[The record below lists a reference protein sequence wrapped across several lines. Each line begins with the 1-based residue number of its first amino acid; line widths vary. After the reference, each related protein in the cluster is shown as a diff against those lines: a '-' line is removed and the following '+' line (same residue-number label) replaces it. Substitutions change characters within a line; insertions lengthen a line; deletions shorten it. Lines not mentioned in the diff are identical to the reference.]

1 MKDKVAIVTGAGRGI
16 GRAIAHRFAAE
27 RASVVVAEIDTQ
39 KGREVVDAIR
49 KGGTARLCEC
59 DVTREEQVESMLNVA
74 LAELGRVDIL
84 VNNAIS
90 SIDVIHNNSWETVE
104 VALKGAWNCTQAALP
119 TMIKQK
125 SGSVVNISS
134 ANAFM
139 GLGPEHLY
147 AAAKGSLVSITRS
160 LAVEYGKYNI
170 RVNVICPGTTETEI
184 WEPIKRANPAV
195 FETLG
200 RLNPLGQVRSPNEI
214 ANVALFL
221 ASDEA
226 SFVTGA
232 VLMVDGG
239 LTAGN
244 MAFQVT

>member
-1 MKDKVAIVTGAGRGI
+1 
-16 GRAIAHRFAAE
+16 
-27 RASVVVAEIDTQ
+27 
-39 KGREVVDAIR
+39 
-49 KGGTARLCEC
+49 
-59 DVTREEQVESMLNVA
+59 
-74 LAELGRVDIL
+74 
-84 VNNAIS
+84 
-90 SIDVIHNNSWETVE
+90 
-104 VALKGAWNCTQAALP
+104 
-119 TMIKQK
+119 
-125 SGSVVNISS
+125 
-134 ANAFM
+134 M

-184 WEPIKRANPAV
+184 WEPIRQANPAV

-200 RLNPLGQVRSPNEI
+200 RLNPLGRIAHPDEI